1 MLIVL
6 VRISAISGRN
16 RSAVRFLEKRET
28 MVSIKVK
35 GGTPQGCES
44 LCRTCSHG
52 HIIKGFCASQ
62 EEVFCRFFYIEREI
76 RFPVMECT
84 FYEDRRLASKK
95 EMEEIAWILR
105 TDMPRR
111 RVGFI
116 SPEQLREIEAEA
128 AVLPASDQPKQQE

>member
-1 MLIVL
+1 
-6 VRISAISGRN
+6 
-16 RSAVRFLEKRET
+16 

-95 EMEEIAWILR
+95 EMEEIAWVLR

-128 AVLPASDQPKQQE
+128 AVLPTTSDESKQQE